1 MSAARDGRTVRYPMV
16 QFRKDTWEIDEF
28 DQASMFLLIGTE
40 KAMLIDLGMG
50 IGDLRGAVEMLTD
63 KPLIVV
69 ITHNHPDHTG
79 NIRQFDEVW
88 MNPADGAF
96 AMPWSD
102 ELRRKDIRN
111 VCLRQHANIGNGLY
125 SAYPLY
131 GFDPDRDLAPEDG
144 EKMPVIRPLEDG
156 MTFDLGG
163 GRVVTAYKCPGHT
176 PGQMMLLDRATRC
189 LFCGDALNYN
199 LGVSARTIPE
209 TIAYMEHMQRLLE
222 TEADGIWNGHHDFRA
237 QGMPLGEDC
246 LPSALALAR
255 SYASGDYNLVEVPS
269 FWGAASGAP
278 NMRVLQ
284 RGRNFLSV
292 RDGGLQGKPA
302 AGTGKEAVQG

>member
-1 MSAARDGRTVRYPMV
+1 MNGHRDGRTIRYPMV
-16 QFRKDTWEIDEF
+16 QFRRDTWEIDEF

-40 KAMLIDLGMG
+40 RAMLIDCGMG
-50 IGDLRGAVEMLTD
+50 LGDLRGAVEMLTD

-88 MNPADGAF
+88 MNPADAGYE
-96 AMPWSD
+96 MPWPE

-131 GFDPDRDLAPEDG
+131 GFDLDADLAREG
-144 EKMPVIRPLEDG
+144 EGTMPVIHPLEDG

-176 PGQMMLLDRATRC
+176 PGQMMLLDHATRC

-199 LGVSARTIPE
+199 LGIQAQTIDE

-237 QGMPLGEDC
+237 LGRPLDADC
-246 LPSALALAR
+246 LPNALALAR
-255 SYASGDYNLVEVPS
+255 QFRSGEYNLVEVPS

-278 NMRVLQ
+278 NQQVQQ
-284 RGRNFLSV
+284 RGRNFLSA
-292 RDGGLQGKPA
+292 RSGSLKGKPVA
-302 AGTGKEAVQG
+302 KEGLEQ